1 MCQRHAIE
9 HYELIRILLMRKQEA
24 LVVRNYRIFLIIL
37 YVFPNKKKC
46 DNV

>member
-1 MCQRHAIE
+1 
-9 HYELIRILLMRKQEA
+9 MRKQEA